1 MKVTAFNGSPR
12 KNGNTALLL
21 RTVTDVLH
29 SHDIETEIVQIGGER
44 LRGCTACMT
53 CKKKKDGHCTFT
65 DDPMNSY
72 IDLMRESDGI
82 LIGSPTYFSNVT
94 TEVKALID
102 RAGYVSLANGRM
114 LERKVGAAVV
124 AVRRAGSVAVF
135 DAINKLFLINKMIVP
150 GSIYW
155 NLGIGREEGEVQ
167 HDEEGQ
173 RTMRELGEQMAWLL
187 KKIAAKE

>member
-12 KNGNTALLL
+12 ENGNTALLL
-21 RTVTDVLH
+21 RTVTDVLNE
-29 SHDIETEIVQIGGER
+29 HDIETEIVQVGGER
-44 LRGCTACMT
+44 LRGCAACMN
-53 CKKKKDGHCTFT
+53 CKKNRDGHCAFT
-65 DDPMNSY
+65 DDPMNTY
-72 IDLMRESDGI
+72 IDRMRESDGI
-82 LIGSPTYFSNVT
+82 IIGSPTYFSNVT
-94 TEVKALID
+94 AETKALID

-124 AVRRAGSVAVF
+124 AVRRAGSIAVF

-155 NLGIGREEGEVQ
+155 NLGIGREEGEVKQ
-167 HDEEGQ
+167 DEEGL

-187 KKIAAKE
+187 PRLRD